1 MKKFI
6 LVLFVTLITTITNA
20 QLGFGIKGG
29 FTMSKL
35 SVNIGDYADAAQAGY
50 QLGAF
55 VRLGKKLHLQ
65 PEAYFTAKTGK
76 LTFDYN
82 QVDPNNPNGTI
93 TSSVEQQISLKT
105 IDVPVLIGY
114 QIAKLPA
121 IKIRIQAGP
130 VASIVVNKKFNVQ
143 FDGVDQSDDS
153 SPLLEDDFSNI
164 NWGLQFG
171 AGIDF
176 LFLTADIRYELG
188 LNNIYKAPDTMTQDP
203 TMKNNVFFISVGWK
217 IL

>member
-6 LVLFVTLITTITNA
+6 LVLFVPLTATFANA

-76 LTFDYN
+76 LRLI
-82 QVDPNNPNGTI
+82 I
-93 TSSVEQQISLKT
+93 TKWI
-105 IDVPVLIGY
+105 
-114 QIAKLPA
+114 
-121 IKIRIQAGP
+121 
-130 VASIVVNKKFNVQ
+130 
-143 FDGVDQSDDS
+143 
-153 SPLLEDDFSNI
+153 
-164 NWGLQFG
+164 
-171 AGIDF
+171 
-176 LFLTADIRYELG
+176 
-188 LNNIYKAPDTMTQDP
+188 
-203 TMKNNVFFISVGWK
+203 
-217 IL
+217 